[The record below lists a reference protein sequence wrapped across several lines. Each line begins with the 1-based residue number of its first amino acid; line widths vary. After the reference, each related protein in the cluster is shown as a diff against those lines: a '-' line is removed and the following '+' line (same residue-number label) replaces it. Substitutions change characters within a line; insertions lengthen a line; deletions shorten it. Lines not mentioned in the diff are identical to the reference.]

1 MDILKAFG
9 DFNIDN
15 YIGNPSDEYRTT
27 YKELD
32 TLRHYY
38 FERLENRDIYEY
50 IRLVKYIDRSLFDT
64 LIELAPARTNVVK
77 GLLIEPHF
85 LERSK
90 IKWTKP
96 VSERNDFESNIDTKR
111 NITTTSDYLVEE
123 ANLNVDNISQL
134 AGELNN
140 YDSVIDISDTSIVGQ
155 SIMYNG
161 EILNS
166 IKPELEASAPF
177 FDTEIQCPVGASL
190 IGEADSMTFTEIGM
204 DPNSLANRGFGLYSK
219 NGVAKINYFDNIF
232 GNHTSSRSNV
242 YVVKEQYTQKINTQV
257 AGWPVNGAALG
268 EPVRYVKTP
277 VTLYR
282 YKVSTLAFSGSISIG
297 NEIVGVETIKGYLPT
312 HYKYVNNLSEG
323 LRRSYFKGSVQ
334 NSSTT
339 PDGLSAVET
348 FITNPNI
355 LKVAKTGRGSGEPIL
370 EVDWFLRNGYRN

>member
-1 MDILKAFG
+1 
-9 DFNIDN
+9 
-15 YIGNPSDEYRTT
+15 
-27 YKELD
+27 
-32 TLRHYY
+32 
-38 FERLENRDIYEY
+38 
-50 IRLVKYIDRSLFDT
+50 
-64 LIELAPARTNVVK
+64 
-77 GLLIEPHF
+77 
-85 LERSK
+85 
-90 IKWTKP
+90 
-96 VSERNDFESNIDTKR
+96 
-111 NITTTSDYLVEE
+111 
-123 ANLNVDNISQL
+123 
-134 AGELNN
+134 
-140 YDSVIDISDTSIVGQ
+140 
-155 SIMYNG
+155 
-161 EILNS
+161 
-166 IKPELEASAPF
+166 
-177 FDTEIQCPVGASL
+177 
-190 IGEADSMTFTEIGM
+190 MTFTEIGM

-370 EVDWFLRNGYRN
+370 EVD

>member
-1 MDILKAFG
+1 MDILKTFG

-32 TLRHYY
+32 TLRRYY

-77 GLLIEPHF
+77 GLLIEPHY

-96 VSERNDFESNIDTKR
+96 VSERNDFETNIDTKR

-123 ANLNVDNISQL
+123 ANLIIDDTSQL
-134 AGELNN
+134 IGELNN
-140 YDSVIDISDTSIVGQ
+140 YDSVIDITDTSIVGEN
-155 SIMYNG
+155 IMYNG

-166 IKPELEASAPF
+166 IKPELEGSAPF
-177 FDTEIQCPVGASL
+177 YNSEIQCPVGASL
-190 IGEADSMTFTEIGM
+190 VGEADTFTFTEIGM

-219 NGVAKINYFDNIF
+219 NGVTKLNYFDNIF

-242 YVVKEQYTQKINTQV
+242 YVVKEQYTQKILTQV
-257 AGWPVNGAALG
+257 KGWPVNGAALN
-268 EPVRYVKTP
+268 EPVRYEKVP

-282 YKVSTLAFSGSISIG
+282 YKVSTLPFSGSISIG
-297 NEIVGVETIKGYLPT
+297 NEIVGVETFKGYLPT

-323 LRRSYFKGSVQ
+323 LRRSYFKGSIQ

-370 EVDWFLRNGYRN
+370 EVD